1 MKYQCIADHRREFS
15 VRMMCRLFNV
25 KPSGFYAWQARPL
38 SRRSQEN
45 KQLSDRIMEIHADSD
60 GTYGSPRVRDEL
72 LDQGY
77 RVGKHRIARLMR
89 ELAIQ
94 GCPQKRYRV
103 TTQSD
108 HGFAVAPNHLNREF
122 IAAEPN
128 KRWAADITYIRTGEG
143 WLYLAVVLDLFSK
156 AVVGW
161 SMSHRINRELVLQ
174 ALLMAL
180 YQRRPDADLMHHS
193 DRGSQYASG
202 DFQALL
208 DENGIECSMSGAG
221 NCYDNAAVESFFA
234 LLKRE
239 RVHRRH
245 YRTRQEA
252 RTDVFDYIEGFYNRK
267 RRHGSAG
274 RMSPLNYEATRLNQP
289 VH

>member
-1 MKYQCIADHRREFS
+1 MKYQCIADHRGEYP

-25 KPSGFYAWQARPL
+25 TPSGFYGWRVRP
-38 SRRSQEN
+38 RSKRTQDNEAL
-45 KQLSDRIMEIHADSD
+45 KTRIVEIHADSD

-72 LDQGY
+72 RDQGQC
-77 RVGKHRIARLMR
+77 VGKQRIARLMR
-89 ELAIQ
+89 ELGLR

-103 TTQSD
+103 TTQSN
-108 HGFAVAPNHLNREF
+108 HGFAIAPNHLDREF
-122 IAAEPN
+122 VASAPN
-128 KRWAADITYIRTGEG
+128 RRWAADITYLRTGEG
-143 WLYLAVVLDLFSK
+143 WLYLAVVLDLYSK

-161 SMSHRINRELVLQ
+161 SMSERIARQLVIK

-180 YQRRPDADLMHHS
+180 YRRRPDGALMHHS
-193 DRGSQYASG
+193 DRGSQYASS
-202 DFQALL
+202 DFQSLL
-208 DENGIECSMSGAG
+208 DEHGIQCSMSGAG

-239 RVHRRH
+239 RVHRRQ
-245 YRTRQEA
+245 YRTRNEA
-252 RTDVFDYIEGFYNRK
+252 RTDVFDYIERFYNRK

-274 RMSPLNYEATRLNQP
+274 RMSPFDYEASKLNQP